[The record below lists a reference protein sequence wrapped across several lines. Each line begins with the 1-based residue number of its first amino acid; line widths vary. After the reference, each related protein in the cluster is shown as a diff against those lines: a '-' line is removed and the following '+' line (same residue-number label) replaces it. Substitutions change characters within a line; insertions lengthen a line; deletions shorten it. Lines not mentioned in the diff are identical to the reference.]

1 MMSTIGIM
9 LLDAL
14 IVNAV
19 IALIVIVIAEINA
32 YVKEKKS

>member
-1 MMSTIGIM
+1 MMSAIGIM